1 MSLSQTQSVHVFLKM
16 SQIHC
21 FIDSD
26 NPLPPAETILLGE
39 SPHVWSADRD
49 EGSKHSVAPHRSG

>member
-1 MSLSQTQSVHVFLKM
+1 MQHLSLNQTQSVHVFPKM

-26 NPLPPAETILLGE
+26 STPSPPQQKQFCRVNPLMFGVQTEMKAVNTG
-39 SPHVWSADRD
+39 
-49 EGSKHSVAPHRSG
+49 

>member
-1 MSLSQTQSVHVFLKM
+1 M